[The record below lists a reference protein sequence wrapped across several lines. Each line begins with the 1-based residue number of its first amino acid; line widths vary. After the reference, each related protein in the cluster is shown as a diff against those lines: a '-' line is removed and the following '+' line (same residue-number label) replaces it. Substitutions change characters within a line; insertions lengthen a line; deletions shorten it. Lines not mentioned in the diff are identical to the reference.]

1 MKAIITTVILL
12 FMSAAATA
20 EVIDKP
26 LADITVLMSSGSV
39 DQLVIDGVPVAGAR
53 YSAQMEEIAN
63 ALKVN
68 VYAATDTD
76 PTLWFADA
84 NGTGSVVDRLK

>member
-1 MKAIITTVILL
+1 MKTFIAAIILL

-26 LADITVLMSSGSV
+26 LVDIAALMSSGTV
-39 DQLVIDGVPVAGAR
+39 DQLIIEGVPVAGAR
-53 YSAQMEEIAN
+53 YSSQMEEIAN
-63 ALKVN
+63 TLNIKI
-68 VYAATDTD
+68 YAATDTD